1 SSIAV
6 RVIYRA
12 THAALM
18 LGMPSTGKKI
28 VNESVYLFKFKE
40 DKLIELRVVS
50 DTLTIFM
57 QLGQAI
63 ILRNEQEQIDE
74 YIKILRNLGLLPKS

>member
-1 SSIAV
+1 
-6 RVIYRA
+6 
-12 THAALM
+12 
-18 LGMPSTGKKI
+18 MPSTGKKI